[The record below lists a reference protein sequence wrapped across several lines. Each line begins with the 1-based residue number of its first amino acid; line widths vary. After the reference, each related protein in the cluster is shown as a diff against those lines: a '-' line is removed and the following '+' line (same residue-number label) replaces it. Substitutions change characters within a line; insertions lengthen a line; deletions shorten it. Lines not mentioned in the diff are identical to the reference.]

1 VIATVDGVTTNNFAI
16 QLVPNAPAVF
26 NPGILNQNNTVNLAS
41 APGSRGDE
49 IQIFLTGLTTPVN
62 VPVSVTI
69 GTQSLSGNQILYA
82 GPSTILG
89 LEQINVQVPQ
99 SLSFTGNSVNL
110 SVCIPGSGS
119 QPTCSVAVPLYLH

>member
-1 VIATVDGVTTNNFAI
+1 MLFRSNNFAI

-26 NPGILNQNNTVNLAS
+26 NPGILNQDNTVNLAA
-41 APGSRGDE
+41 APASRGDV

-69 GTQSLSGNQILYA
+69 GTQSFSGNQLFYA
-82 GPSTILG
+82 GPVVSIPG
-89 LEQINVQVPQ
+89 LEQINVQVPP

-119 QPTCSVAVPLYLH
+119 QQTCSASVPLYLH

>member
-1 VIATVDGVTTNNFAI
+1 
-16 QLVPNAPAVF
+16 LVQNAPAVF

-62 VPVSVTI
+62 VPVTVTI
-69 GTQSLSGNQILYA
+69 GTQSLSGSQILYA
-82 GPSTILG
+82 GPVVSIPG

-99 SLSFTGNSVNL
+99 SLSFTGNSANL

-119 QPTCSVAVPLYLH
+119 QQTCSPAVPLYLH